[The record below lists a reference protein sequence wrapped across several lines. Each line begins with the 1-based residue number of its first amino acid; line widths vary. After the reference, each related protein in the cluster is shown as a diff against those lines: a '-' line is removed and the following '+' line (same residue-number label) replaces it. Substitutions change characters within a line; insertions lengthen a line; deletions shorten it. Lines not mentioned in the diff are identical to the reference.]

1 MLPVQQKAAYD
12 NTDTG
17 SHDIVDEA
25 IHLFRA
31 NILFKNYKVQGGG
44 DKIVIYLTCFIQKCL
59 EQMAR
64 FSKPE
69 EATRIVGMIAGD
81 NQGWDIG
88 NAQFFLNKLGLL
100 TPNASA
106 GEKRKL

>member
-1 MLPVQQKAAYD
+1 
-12 NTDTG
+12 
-17 SHDIVDEA
+17 
-25 IHLFRA
+25 
-31 NILFKNYKVQGGG
+31 
-44 DKIVIYLTCFIQKCL
+44 
-59 EQMAR
+59 MAR
-64 FSKPE
+64 FPKPE

-81 NQGWDIG
+81 SQGWDIG